1 MKLEPSTE
9 APLVTKKLVQAL
21 ESMVNNDINKMSDNN
36 LMFFMIVKFSFTQR

>member
-1 MKLEPSTE
+1 MKLDPSTE

-21 ESMVNNDINKMSDNN
+21 ESMENNDINKMSDNN

>member
-21 ESMVNNDINKMSDNN
+21 ESTVNNDINKMSDNN